1 MRLLL
6 LSRRLGRGTPPN
18 ERNTQCP
25 RTSRPRATPP
35 SPSRTPQPPPATRAS
50 SRSTPPRSSPST
62 RRRRSRATRRL
73 SSPTPLS
80 RPTRSRPPYQQA
92 YAAAPP
98 TNTLAIIALI
108 SSFFI
113 SLAGVI
119 CGHIAL
125 KQIERTGE
133 SGRGLALAGLI
144 IGYVGLAIGA
154 IVVLFY
160 VILIIG
166 LASSS
171 SY

>member
-1 MRLLL
+1 M
-6 LSRRLGRGTPPN
+6 SQN
-18 ERNTQCP
+18 
-25 RTSRPRATPP
+25 
-35 SPSRTPQPPPATRAS
+35 QPPAGDAFQPQQNTSAAPGDPGQQPQYAAPQQPQYA
-50 SRSTPPRSSPST
+50 PPQQPGYPQ
-62 RRRRSRATRRL
+62 AQQ
-73 SSPTPLS
+73 PYAAQQAYAQQA
-80 RPTRSRPPYQQA
+80 PYQQA